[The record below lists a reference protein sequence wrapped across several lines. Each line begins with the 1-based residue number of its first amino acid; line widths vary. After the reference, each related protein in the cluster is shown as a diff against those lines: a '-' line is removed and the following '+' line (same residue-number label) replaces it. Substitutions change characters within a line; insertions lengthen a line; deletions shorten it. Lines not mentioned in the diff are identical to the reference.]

1 MLQMPNDSSV
11 YKKIMNDLK
20 IILNT
25 EKLWSFFKSS
35 LSAWFAENTRL

>member
-1 MLQMPNDSSV
+1 MPNDSSV

-25 EKLWSFFKSS
+25 ENLWSLFRSS
-35 LSAWFAENTRL
+35 LSARSAENMGL

>member
-1 MLQMPNDSSV
+1 MLLMPNDSYDSSV

-25 EKLWSFFKSS
+25 EKL
-35 LSAWFAENTRL
+35 

>member
-1 MLQMPNDSSV
+1 MSNDSSV

-25 EKLWSFFKSS
+25 EKLWSLFRLS
-35 LSAWFAENTRL
+35 LSAWSAENTGL